1 MAYNILTRNFLR
13 RKNVMSQKLVR
24 GHISAIITIIIWGTT
39 FVSTKILLEDF
50 QPIEIL
56 FFRFILGLLALY
68 VVCPH
73 LLVIKNKKEEIT
85 FLFAGLSGVC
95 LYYLLENIALTYTL
109 ASNVGV
115 IISIAPFFTAFLTHF
130 IVKTEER
137 FNIRFFIGFILAIV
151 GICLISFSG
160 NAEVQINPIGDLLAV
175 LAAVVWAVYSVLSR
189 KISSYGYNVVQSTRR
204 IFIYGILFMVPA
216 LFVFDFKLQLSRL
229 AEVQNLIN
237 ILFLGFGASAM
248 CFVTWNIAVK
258 ILGAVKTSVYIYL
271 VPVITIVT
279 SVIVLKEKI
288 TIWIVTGTIMTLFG
302 LFISEYR
309 KNK

>member
-1 MAYNILTRNFLR
+1 
-13 RKNVMSQKLVR
+13 MSQKLVR

-115 IISIAPFFTAFLTHF
+115 IISIAPFFTAFLTNSDYCKY
-130 IVKTEER
+130 KTNKKSYIESFFCLNNSR
-137 FNIRFFIGFILAIV
+137 NLFNKF
-151 GICLISFSG
+151 
-160 NAEVQINPIGDLLAV
+160 
-175 LAAVVWAVYSVLSR
+175 
-189 KISSYGYNVVQSTRR
+189 
-204 IFIYGILFMVPA
+204 
-216 LFVFDFKLQLSRL
+216 
-229 AEVQNLIN
+229 
-237 ILFLGFGASAM
+237 
-248 CFVTWNIAVK
+248 
-258 ILGAVKTSVYIYL
+258 
-271 VPVITIVT
+271 
-279 SVIVLKEKI
+279 
-288 TIWIVTGTIMTLFG
+288 
-302 LFISEYR
+302 
-309 KNK
+309 